1 MSKVEVLKIAT
12 LTGHKDCVYTV
23 EGSNRGNIFFSS
35 GGDGMVVKW
44 DLTNKETG
52 ELIAKTNHSIYA
64 LHLLKES
71 NILLVG
77 ENFAGIHAIDLHNKK
92 EIGSSSMTEAAIF
105 DIKST
110 KDLII
115 GCSGDGSVTV
125 LSKSDLKTIVKLKLS
140 DKSARCIAINPN
152 HDEIAVGFSDHSLK
166 IIDLKDFQV
175 KQNISAHQN
184 SLFTAAY
191 TPDGRFLVTGSRDAH
206 LKIWNVWDNYQL
218 ESSIVAHMF
227 AINHVEFSPNG
238 EYFATC
244 SLDKSIKLWDAKEW
258 RLIKVIDKAR
268 HAGHGTSVNK
278 LYWSEYENSLV
289 ACSDDRTI
297 SVWNFNFN

>member
-1 MSKVEVLKIAT
+1 MSKVEVLKVAT

-23 EGSNRGNIFFSS
+23 EGWNKGNIFFSS

-52 ELIAKTNHSIYA
+52 EIIAKTNHSIYA
-64 LHLLKES
+64 LHLLKDS
-71 NILLVG
+71 DILLIG
-77 ENFAGIHAIDLHNKK
+77 ENFEGIHAIDLHNKK
-92 EIGSSSMTEAAIF
+92 ELVSASVTQAAIF

-110 KDLII
+110 QDYVIVAA
-115 GCSGDGSVTV
+115 GDGSVTV
-125 LSKSDLKTIVKLKLS
+125 LTKKDLKTVIKLKLA
-140 DKSARCIAINPN
+140 DKSARCIAVNPN
-152 HDEIAVGFSDHSLK
+152 HNEIAVGFSDHSLK
-166 IIDLKDFQV
+166 IIDLEDFHV
-175 KQNISAHQN
+175 KQNISAHHN
-184 SLFTAAY
+184 SLFSATY
-191 TPDGRFLVTGSRDAH
+191 TLDGKFLVTGSRDAH

-218 ESSIVAHMF
+218 ETSIVAHMF

-244 SLDKSIKLWDAKEW
+244 SLDKSIKLWDVKDW

-278 LYWSEYENSLV
+278 LFWSDYENSLV